1 MYAGDMADG
10 EPTAQTIKPKNK
22 GTWKRKSLAKRQRDA
37 REWLER
43 IVPPERITDDRV
55 DELADVVD
63 RYRPGTKYQ
72 LIADAMVRNNEVP
85 TIEKVAARYESR
97 KNAWLRRNARTSFME
112 LPPAAVDQLTG
123 MIRASWTRRGHGPT
137 WSEIRAVMTWDR
149 AQTRYALTRL
159 RDDGLISFTTDSG
172 SLTLTGKAVRG
183 TTDAR
188 KSA

>member
-1 MYAGDMADG
+1 MADG

-43 IVPPERITDDRV
+43 IVPPEWITDDRV

-137 WSEIRAVMTWDR
+137 WSEIRAVMNWDR

-172 SLTLTGKAVRG
+172 SLTLTDKAVRG
-183 TTDAR
+183 TSNAR

>member
-1 MYAGDMADG
+1 MADG
-10 EPTAQTIKPKNK
+10 EPIARTTKPKNK
-22 GTWKRKSLAKRQRDA
+22 GTWKRKSLARRQRDA

-43 IVPPERITDDRV
+43 LVPPERITNDRV

-85 TIEKVAARYESR
+85 TVEKVAARYESR
-97 KNAWLRRNARTSFME
+97 KNAWLRRNDKNAVVD
-112 LPPAAVDQLTG
+112 LPPAVVDQLSG

-137 WSEIRAVMTWDR
+137 WAEIRSVMGWDR

-159 RDDGLISFTTDSG
+159 RANGLVSFTTDSG
-172 SLTLTGKAVRG
+172 SLTMTGKAVRG
-183 TTDAR
+183 TTGAR